1 MRTAIRCARLLAAAA
16 VLAGGALLPGCGGD
30 ELEVDNGPELSV
42 YGRLSIRKIGEP
54 LLIGNYVWHRAPSQ
68 HGWRESFEV
77 TDQNG
82 FDLFSLESDDEGTVL
97 NYFNRTQFTSD
108 TLREIMADQLG
119 IDIETRRLAGWLEN
133 DYGGGTPVPK
143 SFVHEGVLV
152 EVIERATN
160 GRPAKMRFVQDE
172 AIVLMSIHREFPTN

>member
-1 MRTAIRCARLLAAAA
+1 MRTAIRCARLLVLAAA
-16 VLAGGALLPGCGGD
+16 LAGGALVAGCGGE
-30 ELEVDNGPELSV
+30 ELAADHGPELSV

-68 HGWRESFEV
+68 HGWRESFAV

-97 NYFNRTQFTSD
+97 NYFNRTQLTGDS
-108 TLREIMADQLG
+108 LRDIMAEQLG
-119 IDIETRRLAGWLEN
+119 IDVETGRLAGWLEN

-143 SFVHEGVLV
+143 SFVHGGVLV
-152 EVIERATN
+152 EVIERATS
-160 GRPAKMRFVQDE
+160 GKPAKMRFVQNE
-172 AIVLMSIHREFPTN
+172 AIVLMSIHREFPD